1 MPYTQIAEKAAKIVT
16 YRIKD
21 SGKLKVNL
29 NNGGNEI
36 SILSGD
42 LAGNSYDIFAKF
54 KHSKDDKEL
63 LNKVPYSLK
72 RYCIAPLVKILETNE
87 KGKETATLFYNEQ
100 IDVKLE
106 KPKGRIAKGSF
117 TIDFLVDILK

>member
-1 MPYTQIAEKAAKIVT
+1 MPYEQIAEKTAKIVT
-16 YRIKD
+16 YRITD
-21 SGKLKVNL
+21 SGKLTVDL
-29 NNGGNEI
+29 NKESEEI
-36 SILSGD
+36 RVLSGN

-54 KHSKDDKEL
+54 KHSKDDGEL

-72 RYCIAPLVKILETNE
+72 RYGIDTLVNMLKTKE
-87 KGKETATLFYNEQ
+87 KGTATTRLFYDEK

-106 KPKGRIAKGSF
+106 EPKGRIAKGSF